1 MEAVRQVIDSTL
13 LSGIIPLPK
22 KFENKRVEIV
32 VSLNEEEKA
41 IPSLSMSDIDSML
54 KGSITESLTGAIPQT
69 EKTLDN
75 YRAERLSKYECS
87 N

>member
-13 LSGIIPLPK
+13 LSGIVPLPK
-22 KFENKRVEIV
+22 RFENKKVEIV

-41 IPSLSMSDIDSML
+41 LPSLSISDIDSML

-69 EKTLDN
+69 EKTLDD

>member
-1 MEAVRQVIDSTL
+1 MEAVRQVIDSRL
-13 LSGIIPLPK
+13 LSGIILLPK
-22 KFENKRVEIV
+22 KFENKKVEIV
-32 VSLNEEEKA
+32 VSLNEEEKTL
-41 IPSLSMSDIDSML
+41 PSLSISDIDSML

-69 EKTLDN
+69 DKTLDD

>member
-1 MEAVRQVIDSTL
+1 MEAVRQVIDSRL
-13 LSGIIPLPK
+13 LSGIILLPK
-22 KFENKRVEIV
+22 KFENKKVEIV
-32 VSLNEEEKA
+32 VSLNEEEKTL
-41 IPSLSMSDIDSML
+41 PSLSMSDIDSML

-69 EKTLDN
+69 DKTLDD